1 MDLLARFSAS
11 REKIR
16 WLPRDMMLSSRA
28 LLRMLTAPIPLT
40 RTALARCR
48 PASPQFSGFSPRRFR
63 VFHDTTRLKVPYCA
77 R

>member
-11 REKIR
+11 REKNQMATAGHDAEFAGVIADADSSHTSY
-16 WLPRDMMLSSRA
+16 PRS
-28 LLRMLTAPIPLT
+28 
-40 RTALARCR
+40 LARCR